1 MGEWYD
7 TIVSGGDVFHVVFMT
22 ADGVKEHGLKASD
35 VIYVSDTAFLFVVH
49 PDVLIA
55 PSKLSDSISCA
66 RRGVLNERSKL
77 SGSSKAAVLGNIKH
91 EFIERFLG
99 MCIMWYHIIN
109 SINNIYYSVKLLSRC
124 CARVYQIVGQ
134 L

>member
-1 MGEWYD
+1 MYSYQIRSFQAENQKDISQTKLNNIFTVVLTGEWYD
-7 TIVSGGDVFHVVFMT
+7 TIVSGGDVFHVVFLT
-22 ADGVKEHGLKASD
+22 VDGMNEHGLKASD
-35 VIYVSDTAFLFVVH
+35 VIYVSDTAFLFIVH
-49 PDVLIA
+49 PDLLIA

-99 MCIMWYHIIN
+99 TRIM
-109 SINNIYYSVKLLSRC
+109 
-124 CARVYQIVGQ
+124 
-134 L
+134 